1 MRGKKFFKKM
11 YEAKNNIR
19 SCTNH
24 IIQGA
29 NSSAPNISEWV
40 TYYDPRLSKEANLK
54 INTEIKKYLQE
65 NNLELYKELVDKI
78 CEAGLKNYSYGYKA
92 SEEVQ

>member
-40 TYYDPRLSKEANLK
+40 TYYDPRLSKEK
-54 INTEIKKYLQE
+54 
-65 NNLELYKELVDKI
+65 
-78 CEAGLKNYSYGYKA
+78 
-92 SEEVQ
+92 